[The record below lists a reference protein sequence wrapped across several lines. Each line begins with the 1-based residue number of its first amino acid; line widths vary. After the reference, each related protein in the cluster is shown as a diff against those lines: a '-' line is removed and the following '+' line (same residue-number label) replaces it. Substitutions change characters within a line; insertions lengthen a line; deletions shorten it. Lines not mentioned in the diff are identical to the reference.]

1 MYTREHELE
10 DGQLLAF
17 AQEVKEDKGDYISI
31 SAEGRRRRS
40 TFAVSSSRGSSAV
53 ATRTDGHN

>member
-1 MYTREHELE
+1 MHTREHELE

-17 AQEVKEDKGDYISI
+17 AQEVKEDKGDSDYISI
-31 SAEGRRRRS
+31 SAEGRRS

>member
-1 MYTREHELE
+1 MHTREHELE

>member
-1 MYTREHELE
+1 MHTREHELE

-40 TFAVSSSRGSSAV
+40 TFAVSSSSGSSAV

>member
-1 MYTREHELE
+1 MHTREHELE

-31 SAEGRRRRS
+31 SAEGRRS

-53 ATRTDGHN
+53 ATRTGGHN